1 MALDLVLRHSIAIS
15 CSRISFKTNIFAG
28 RCSFHGST
36 LAQPIS
42 SSSSFCGSRI
52 CARLNS
58 ELQTAMV
65 ERLESEEELKA
76 YLLSKATAV
85 NAALDEAFSLRI
97 AHNAAQASLV
107 ARGGKRIRPALCL
120 AACEIVGG
128 APEAA
133 MPAACAV
140 ELIHKMSILHT
151 EADLEPTPMVRPY
164 LLAFAFEHI
173 TCATK
178 GVAPEK
184 LARVVLELG
193 KAAGVDGLVTGLF
206 VEKAIQ
212 GDPCVDVEMLNYIH
226 LHKTAALLEG
236 SVASGAILGGGSEAA
251 VERLRRYARFIS
263 LLFEVVVDILDHTHD
278 NADEDG
284 HRRRATYTNVLGLEQ
299 SKQFALQLNLQARH
313 QLDMFDLNKAAPLYK
328 LADYVLDLID

>member
-1 MALDLVLRHSIAIS
+1 MALDLVLRHSTAIS
-15 CSRISFKTNIFAG
+15 CSRISLKTNIFAA
-28 RCSFHGST
+28 RCSFHGSP

-42 SSSSFCGSRI
+42 SSSFCASRI

-76 YLLSKATAV
+76 YLFSKATAV
-85 NAALDEAFSLRI
+85 NAALDEALSLRI
-97 AHNAAQASLV
+97 AHNAAEASLV
-107 ARGGKRIRPALCL
+107 AHGKRIRPALCL

-193 KAAGVDGLVTGLF
+193 KAAGVDGLVSGLF

-212 GDPCVDVEMLNYIH
+212 GDPFVDVEMLNYIH

-284 HRRRATYTNVLGLEQ
+284 HRRRATYTSVLGLEQ
-299 SKQFALQLNLQARH
+299 SKQFALQLNLQAKH
-313 QLDMFDLNKAAPLYK
+313 QLDMFDLIKAAPLYK